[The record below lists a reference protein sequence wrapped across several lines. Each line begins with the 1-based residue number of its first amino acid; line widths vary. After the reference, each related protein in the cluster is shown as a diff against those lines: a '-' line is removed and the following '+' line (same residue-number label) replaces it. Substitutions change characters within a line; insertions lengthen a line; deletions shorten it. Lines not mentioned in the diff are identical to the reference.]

1 MCNITREKFIIFYRD
16 RIAPTHFVFIPY
28 VIIIVDNEKKNMCR
42 YKKYLK
48 IWLFEKKVLSL
59 QPKDYYD

>member
-16 RIAPTHFVFIPY
+16 RIAPTHVVFIPY
-28 VIIIVDNEKKNMCR
+28 VIIVVDNEKKNMCR

-48 IWLFEKKVLSL
+48 IWQFEKKVLSL